1 MKPFETPVLVA
12 TIVEPDIIT
21 ADLVAT
27 PESGSTRTW
36 GQLFRAIVRA
46 LFRIPVVMFQFA
58 ALLLLLAI
66 CSTIPVV
73 QLASLGYMLEA
84 GKRIARHGNLL
95 YGLPGLKKAGRIG
108 TFLLGA
114 SLTFLPVWL
123 VRDFAI
129 TGQLIDPSNDAIQVL
144 EVVSWLMFGCW
155 VAHLLWSLARG
166 GRWWHYL
173 WPQPVRIL
181 REAWRPS
188 FWNRAME
195 ELWQEA
201 NQWKLFGLWWLGFR
215 AFIGGLCWLAIPA
228 TLMAVGLRGEDRTPI
243 QGLIGLIGAFSMMLL
258 TMYLPFLQ
266 MNMAIENRFGALFA
280 LRKVRRQYSSAPWT
294 FLIANF
300 LTLAL
305 AIPLYLLKIEATPEE
320 YVWLLCL
327 FFVLFSLPGR
337 WLTGFA
343 IYRSQRTGKKHR
355 WYSRFPAYLAQ
366 WAYVP
371 IYLGFL
377 YLSLLVVWDGVA
389 SVFFQHAF
397 LIPLPFQG
405 T

>member
-1 MKPFETPVLVA
+1 M
-12 TIVEPDIIT
+12 
-21 ADLVAT
+21 
-27 PESGSTRTW
+27 
-36 GQLFRAIVRA
+36 AI
-46 LFRIPVVMFQFA
+46 
-58 ALLLLLAI
+58 
-66 CSTIPVV
+66 
-73 QLASLGYMLEA
+73 
-84 GKRIARHGNLL
+84 
-95 YGLPGLKKAGRIG
+95 
-108 TFLLGA
+108 
-114 SLTFLPVWL
+114 
-123 VRDFAI
+123 
-129 TGQLIDPSNDAIQVL
+129 
-144 EVVSWLMFGCW
+144 
-155 VAHLLWSLARG
+155 
-166 GRWWHYL
+166 
-173 WPQPVRIL
+173 
-181 REAWRPS
+181 
-188 FWNRAME
+188 
-195 ELWQEA
+195 
-201 NQWKLFGLWWLGFR
+201 
-215 AFIGGLCWLAIPA
+215 
-228 TLMAVGLRGEDRTPI
+228 GLRGEDPSPI
-243 QGLIGLIGAFSMMLL
+243 QGLLGLIGAFSMMLL

-305 AIPLYLLKIEATPEE
+305 AIPLYFLRIEATPEE

-343 IYRSQRTGKKHR
+343 IYRSERTGKKHR

>member
-1 MKPFETPVLVA
+1 M
-12 TIVEPDIIT
+12 
-21 ADLVAT
+21 
-27 PESGSTRTW
+27 
-36 GQLFRAIVRA
+36 IVRA
-46 LFRIPVVMFQFA
+46 LFRIPVVIFQFA

-84 GKRIARHGNLL
+84 GKRIAKHGNLL

-114 SLTFLPVWL
+114 LLTFLPVWL

-129 TGQLIDPSNDAIQVL
+129 TGQLIDPSNNAIQVL
-144 EVVSWLMFGCW
+144 EIVSWLMFSGW
-155 VAHLLWSLARG
+155 VAHLLWSIARG

-173 WPQPVRIL
+173 WPQPLRIL

-188 FWNRAME
+188 FWNRSMD

-201 NQWKLFGLWWLGFR
+201 NQWQLFGLWWLGFR

-228 TLMAVGLRGEDRTPI
+228 TLMAIGLRGEDPSPI
-243 QGLIGLIGAFSMMLL
+243 QGLLGLIGAFSMMLL

-305 AIPLYLLKIEATPEE
+305 AIPLYFLRIEATPEE

-343 IYRSQRTGKKHR
+343 IYRSERTGKKHR